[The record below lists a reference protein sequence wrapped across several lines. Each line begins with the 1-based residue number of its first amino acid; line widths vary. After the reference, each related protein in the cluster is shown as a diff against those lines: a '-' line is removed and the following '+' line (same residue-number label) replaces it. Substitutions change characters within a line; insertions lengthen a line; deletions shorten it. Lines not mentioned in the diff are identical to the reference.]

1 MILKVYRLEE
11 EYKGDSFTLSP
22 RIPTNIQHGEDQT
35 IKRIC
40 VCPTIIGCIKAT
52 QMCFPL
58 EFKAG
63 FIPIHLYSATIDTD
77 ICNVYQPLK
86 EVPDAFMTGELWLLN
101 ETKFTL
107 ERIYDIKHIQAD
119 HRANAFM
126 FTSRD
131 YKEENKNGFLN
142 NEEERFLYIE

>member
-35 IKRIC
+35 TKRIC

-63 FIPIHLYSATIDTD
+63 FIPIHLYSAIIDTD

-86 EVPDAFMTGELWLLN
+86 EVPDAFITGELWLLN

-107 ERIYDIKHIQAD
+107 ERIYDIKHLQAD
-119 HRANAFM
+119 QPSNVFM
-126 FTSRD
+126 FNSRD
-131 YKEENKNGFLN
+131 NKKSEYDFHSNT
-142 NEEERFLYIE
+142 EERFIYIE